1 MKTVVNKFIL
11 NLSVADGI
19 FILGL
24 PMIIT
29 TSIVRQWLFGSVLCK
44 IYYIMTC
51 VNMFTGS
58 FTLAIMSAD
67 RFLAVYFPLRSKLY
81 RTPRN
86 ATFVIV
92 VTWALSF
99 VAMTPIVMF
108 ANSVPASGRIGYYS
122 CTIEWPVDKT
132 STAMKIYIV
141 YTFLLGFVVPA
152 FVISL
157 LYSLLVLKLRSNA
170 VRCQRRKRG
179 GTAGGKDGVR
189 RPHRRNITRLV
200 FIIVVVYAVCWS
212 PHWAFQVNGWIDF

>member
-1 MKTVVNKFIL
+1 MKTAVNQFIL
-11 NLSVADGI
+11 NLSVADGV

-29 TSIVRQWLFGSVLCK
+29 TSLVRQWLFGSVLCK

-67 RFLAVYFPLRSKLY
+67 RFLAVYFPLRSKIY

-86 ATFVIV
+86 ATLVII

-122 CTIEWPVDKT
+122 CTIEWPVDET
-132 STAMKIYIV
+132 SATMKIYIV

-152 FVISL
+152 SAISL
-157 LYSLLVLKLRSNA
+157 LYSLIVLKLRSNA
-170 VRCQRRKRG
+170 VRWQRSKKR
-179 GTAGGKDGVR
+179 GGKDGVR
-189 RPHRRNITRLV
+189 RPPRRSITRLV
-200 FIIVVVYAVCWS
+200 FLIVVVYAVCWS
-212 PHWAFQVNGWIDF
+212 PYWAFQVID